1 MGIFGSKYPQKA
13 DQQATTEDVLP
24 AYMTGAAVPAE
35 HQGVNLSKAAKISVT
50 KRPSFSGRQFALYK
64 GSDVSYSMDG
74 FINNGDLD
82 YLTEGISVVSY
93 ENRWDADNIV
103 PAFPYGRN
111 VSLDPFLVELGKTS
125 GVGQKIVQHA
135 NRQRVNRGGTNF
147 VPPVDAIVRHYQKS
161 DDWGLRPALAFIQTD
176 GINSDQAE
184 LSRKLTEYSKLPIHW
199 VFVYYGDVR
208 PDGRDNAA
216 NLRALDDGST
226 MRGRKVDNVSVFIAG
241 PEPKRVTPMELYD
254 GLLTGPAQW
263 ITDAT
268 QAGILR

>member
-1 MGIFGSKYPQKA
+1 MGFFNR
-13 DQQATTEDVLP
+13 QQRTQTGQFTPAEDVLP
-24 AYMTGAAVPAE
+24 AYMTGATLPDDYK
-35 HQGVNLSKAAKISVT
+35 GVNLSKAARVSVV
-50 KRPSFSGRQFALYK
+50 KRPTFAGRQFALYK
-64 GSDVSYSMDG
+64 GSDVSYSMDE

-176 GINSDQAE
+176 GINSDQIE
-184 LSRKLTEYSKLPIHW
+184 LSRKLTEYSQLPIHW

-208 PDGRDNAA
+208 EDGHDNAA
-216 NLRALDDGST
+216 NLRKLDSGEN
-226 MRGRKVDNVSVFIAG
+226 MPGRKVDNVSVFIAG

-263 ITDAT
+263 VTDAT